1 MREKITFK
9 DKLSYLLKIM
19 EGKFTPFLQN
29 ELNDDEIKK
38 VFLGLQ
44 NRTDVNDYQKLL
56 HNYLNKYYE
65 FEKDIYLTNSG
76 RDALYFILLNLKLK
90 KKEIIIPSY
99 SCLGLIEPILQLKYK
114 PVFIDIDHQL
124 NPLFESVEKAI
135 SPETS
140 AVIIPHLGGTI
151 ASDTFKIIE
160 ICKYKKITVI
170 EDCCQAFG
178 LKFKKKP
185 IGTFSDISFFSSGA
199 GKPIFTPCGDWI
211 VTKKNKFRNFEM
223 TNLIDEK
230 IQKVYSNYVNFKNK
244 FSNQRFRIIKS
255 RLIDKFYSVFVKSQ
269 KFFYIKMIQDKKH
282 NLSNLSAYMILN
294 QIEKNEKNILTRKKI
309 ANIWMKKLKNINNIE
324 VLNKANS
331 IFNKLY
337 INSNLSN
344 KKSLLLQGIELENG
358 YIPLHLRYDFSK
370 FQQVSLTNTERIWR
384 RIYSLPVRRILN
396 QQII

>member
-1 MREKITFK
+1 MRDKISFK
-9 DKLSYLLKIM
+9 DKLSYLLKII

-29 ELNDDEIKK
+29 ELNDEEIKK
-38 VFLGLQ
+38 VYFGLQ
-44 NRTDVNDYQKLL
+44 NLTDVNDYEKLL
-56 HNYLNKYYE
+56 HNYLNKYYQS
-65 FEKDIYLTNSG
+65 EKDIYLTNSG

-135 SPETS
+135 SSETS

-178 LKFKKKP
+178 LKLKKGP
-185 IGTFSDISFFSSGA
+185 IGTFSDISFFSSGV
-199 GKPIFTPCGDWI
+199 GKPVFTPCGGWI

-223 TNLIDEK
+223 TNLIDGK
-230 IQKVYSNYVNFKNK
+230 IHKVYSNYINFKNK
-244 FSNQRFRIIKS
+244 FSNQRFKILKS
-255 RLIDKFYSVFVKSQ
+255 RLIDKFYSVFDKNQ
-269 KFFYIKMIQDKKH
+269 KFFNMKMFQDKKYKL
-282 NLSNLSAYMILN
+282 NNLSAYMILN
-294 QIEKNEKNILTRKKI
+294 QIKKNEENILTRKKI
-309 ANIWMKKLKNINNIE
+309 ANLWMKKLKTINNIE
-324 VLNKANS
+324 VLNKS
-331 IFNKLY
+331 KTIFNKLY
-337 INSNLSN
+337 INSDLSN

-358 YIPLHLRYDFSK
+358 YVPLHLRYDFNR
-370 FQQVSLTNTERIWR
+370 FQQVSLTNTERVWR
-384 RIYSLPVRRILN
+384 RIYSLPVRPNLN
-396 QQII
+396 QSII

>member
-1 MREKITFK
+1 MRDKITFK
-9 DKLSYLLKIM
+9 DKMSYLLKII

-29 ELNDDEIKK
+29 ELNDEEIKK
-38 VFLGLQ
+38 VFCGLQ
-44 NRTDVNDYQKLL
+44 NLTDANDYKKLL

-65 FEKDIYLTNSG
+65 FDKDIYLTHSG

-114 PVFIDIDHQL
+114 PVFIDIDDQL

-135 SPETS
+135 SSETS

-151 ASDTFKIIE
+151 AIDTFKIIE
-160 ICKYKKITVI
+160 ICKHKKITVI

-185 IGTFSDISFFSSGA
+185 IGTFSDISFFSSGV
-199 GKPIFTPCGDWI
+199 GKPVFTPCGGWI
-211 VTKKNKFRNFEM
+211 VTKKKKFRNFEM

-230 IQKVYSNYVNFKNK
+230 IQNVYSNFINFKNK
-244 FSNQRFRIIKS
+244 FSDQKFKIIKS
-255 RLIDKFYSVFVKSQ
+255 RLIDKIYSVFDKNQ
-269 KFFYIKMIQDKKH
+269 KFCNIKMVQDKRL

-294 QIEKNEKNILTRKKI
+294 QIEKNEENILTRKKI
-309 ANIWMKKLKNINNIE
+309 ANLWMRKLKTINNIK
-324 VLNKANS
+324 VLNKTNT

-337 INSNLSN
+337 VNSNLSN
-344 KKSLLLQGIELENG
+344 KKNLLLQGIELENG
-358 YIPLHLRYDFSK
+358 YIPLHLRYNFNK
-370 FQQVSLTNTERIWR
+370 FKHVSLTNTERIWR
-384 RIYSLPVRRILN
+384 RIFSLPVRPSLN
-396 QQII
+396 QFII

>member
-1 MREKITFK
+1 MRDKITFK
-9 DKLSYLLKIM
+9 DKLSYLFKIM
-19 EGKFTPFLQN
+19 QGKFTPFLQN
-29 ELNDDEIKK
+29 ELNDEEIKK

-44 NRTDVNDYQKLL
+44 NLSDANDYKKLL

-65 FEKDIYLTNSG
+65 SEKDIYLTNSG

-124 NPLFESVEKAI
+124 NPLFKSVEKAI
-135 SPETS
+135 SSETS

-160 ICKYKKITVI
+160 ICKHKKITVI

-178 LKFKKKP
+178 LKLKKSP
-185 IGTFSDISFFSSGA
+185 IGTFSDISFFSSGV
-199 GKPIFTPCGDWI
+199 GKPVFTPCGGWV
-211 VTKKNKFRNFEM
+211 VTKKNKFSNFEM
-223 TNLIDEK
+223 TDLIDDK

-244 FSNQRFRIIKS
+244 FSNQRFKIIKS
-255 RLIDKFYSVFVKSQ
+255 RLIDKFNSVFDKSQ
-269 KFFYIKMIQDKKH
+269 KFFSIKMIQNKKH
-282 NLSNLSAYMILN
+282 RLNNLSAYMILN
-294 QIEKNEKNILTRKKI
+294 QIKKNEENILTRKKI
-309 ANIWMKKLKNINNIE
+309 ANLWMKKLKTVNNIE
-324 VLNKANS
+324 VLNKSNT

-337 INSNLSN
+337 INSDLFN
-344 KKSLLLQGIELENG
+344 KKSILLQGIELENG
-358 YIPLHLRYDFSK
+358 YIPLHLRYDFKK

-384 RIYSLPVRRILN
+384 RIYSLPVRPNLN
-396 QQII
+396 QLII